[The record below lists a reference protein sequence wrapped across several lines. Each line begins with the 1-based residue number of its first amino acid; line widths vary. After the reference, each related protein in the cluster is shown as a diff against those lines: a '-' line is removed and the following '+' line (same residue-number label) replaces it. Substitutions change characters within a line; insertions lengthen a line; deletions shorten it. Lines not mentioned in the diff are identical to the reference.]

1 MERRR
6 YAISVSLAWLIAL
19 VVVLAAIGGVA
30 YRYHGLTSNASAATM
45 EPPKELL
52 TLQEGFV
59 SLAEHAKPSVVNI
72 STEQKVEV
80 KPSGEEG
87 QAPPGMDELFK
98 FFRKRFGDQFEFP
111 MPVPPQ
117 AEPRRSLGSGVI
129 IDPSGYILTSAHVVR
144 GGDKVTVTVM
154 DGKEMPAKIIGSDS
168 QTDLAII
175 KIESKEP
182 LVAALL
188 GDADKERV
196 GSWVMA
202 IGSPLGLEETV
213 TVGVISAKNRTFL
226 NPSVEGRPFRGMLQ
240 TDAVINPGNSG
251 GPLLNLSGEV
261 IAINTLIVSTT
272 GYSIG
277 LGFAIPIDA
286 DNKRIIE
293 SLKRGETPMRG
304 QLGVYIRSVNEAI
317 ASVFGVEKGA
327 FVDRVM
333 PDSPAEKAG
342 IQPEDIIVQYGDA
355 TINDEEELV
364 RAVEQTKPGMQVP
377 VTVVRDGK
385 RKTLEVTIGQVPTE
399 KTAAAPPAA
408 EDKLG
413 IGVSDITD
421 ALRQQYKV
429 SPERGVV
436 VTKVDPNGDG
446 ARALLQTGDVIVKI
460 NRAKTDSVTEYQDAV
475 KQLKTGSAVVM
486 RVWRG
491 EQVFTL
497 TIRSLGE

>member
-182 LVAALL
+182 LVAASL

-251 GPLLNLSGEV
+251 GPLLNIRGEV
-261 IAINTLIVSTT
+261 IGINTAIATESGGCQGIGFALPVNLAVKVYNQLTQTGKVSRGAVGIQFNKEEKPELLKAYGASQGVFVRGVTPGGPADKAGLKAGDIITAFNGKPLTVLSTT
-272 GYSIG
+272 TGRPCQCAMSARRWKSGTAFLG
-277 LGFAIPIDA
+277 LPIDSRQTSRVLA
-286 DNKRIIE
+286 
-293 SLKRGETPMRG
+293 SMRPG
-304 QLGVYIRSVNEAI
+304 SASGWPGSKNRTSIPSFFSVCAN
-317 ASVFGVEKGA
+317 SV
-327 FVDRVM
+327 
-333 PDSPAEKAG
+333 
-342 IQPEDIIVQYGDA
+342 Q
-355 TINDEEELV
+355 
-364 RAVEQTKPGMQVP
+364 
-377 VTVVRDGK
+377 
-385 RKTLEVTIGQVPTE
+385 
-399 KTAAAPPAA
+399 APPSSAA
-408 EDKLG
+408 RRF
-413 IGVSDITD
+413 SST
-421 ALRQQYKV
+421 
-429 SPERGVV
+429 S
-436 VTKVDPNGDG
+436 
-446 ARALLQTGDVIVKI
+446 
-460 NRAKTDSVTEYQDAV
+460 
-475 KQLKTGSAVVM
+475 SA
-486 RVWRG
+486 G
-491 EQVFTL
+491 L
-497 TIRSLGE
+497 IRRE

>member
-1 MERRR
+1 
-6 YAISVSLAWLIAL
+6 
-19 VVVLAAIGGVA
+19 
-30 YRYHGLTSNASAATM
+30 
-45 EPPKELL
+45 
-52 TLQEGFV
+52 
-59 SLAEHAKPSVVNI
+59 
-72 STEQKVEV
+72 
-80 KPSGEEG
+80 
-87 QAPPGMDELFK
+87 
-98 FFRKRFGDQFEFP
+98 
-111 MPVPPQ
+111 
-117 AEPRRSLGSGVI
+117 
-129 IDPSGYILTSAHVVR
+129 
-144 GGDKVTVTVM
+144 
-154 DGKEMPAKIIGSDS
+154 
-168 QTDLAII
+168 
-175 KIESKEP
+175 
-182 LVAALL
+182 
-188 GDADKERV
+188 
-196 GSWVMA
+196 
-202 IGSPLGLEETV
+202 
-213 TVGVISAKNRTFL
+213 
-226 NPSVEGRPFRGMLQ
+226 MLQ

-304 QLGVYIRSVNEAI
+304 QLGVYIRSVDEAI
-317 ASVFGVEKGA
+317 ASVYGVEKGA

-333 PDSPAEKAG
+333 PDSPSEKAG
-342 IQPEDIIVQYGDA
+342 IQPEDIIVQYGDN

-421 ALRQQYKV
+421 ALREQYKV